1 MLPEVTSPE
10 MTCHVTGN
18 DVSHVTVSDVS
29 HMTGSDVITGSDVF
43 SPALFSYYSSSIT
56 STVPIYYSRAVIN
69 SGVLIYTTRRY
80 TRILRGI

>member
-29 HMTGSDVITGSDVF
+29 HMTGSDVITGSDGYF
-43 SPALFSYYSSSIT
+43 MRFSDALFTSPAPLQLSKHAF
-56 STVPIYYSRAVIN
+56 
-69 SGVLIYTTRRY
+69 G
-80 TRILRGI
+80 